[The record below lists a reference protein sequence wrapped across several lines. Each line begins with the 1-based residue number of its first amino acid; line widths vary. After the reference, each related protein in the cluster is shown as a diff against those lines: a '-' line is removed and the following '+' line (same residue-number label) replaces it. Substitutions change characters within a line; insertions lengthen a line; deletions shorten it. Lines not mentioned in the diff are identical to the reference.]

1 MAQKSNVVSAAWKT
15 IPINIGGYIVLG
27 GMGFA
32 TWQIYKWYQQQKL
45 ESEIEKKAAEIKAY
59 NKAGI
64 NASFLDQQYIT
75 WGKFINDEL
84 NSIVNIDED
93 KIFNIFRQL
102 KNIVDVYKLQ
112 SSVTYTQGLLWK
124 QSGTLDTQLAY
135 YLSESDIEIINK
147 ILSSKNIAY
156 QFNA

>member
-15 IPINIGGYIVLG
+15 IPINIRGYIVLG